1 MNTVNKIVVLD
12 SLGVDTSVFESLAKE
27 CIVYDITAPQ
37 QVVERA
43 SGADAVFTNKTLI
56 SSGDIDT
63 LSRGSLRYI
72 GVLATGYNVVDVEA
86 ARRNGVAVTNV
97 PAYSTNSVAQLTIAL
112 LLELTHHTGHHAQTV
127 REGRWSRSTAFSY
140 WDYPLVELSGR
151 TLGII
156 GYGDIGKTVARIGSA
171 LGMKILAHRRPR
183 NYSESSADVEVNFVE
198 QNDLFAQSDV
208 VSLHAP
214 LTPETQNLIDSRRLS
229 LMKPEAF
236 LLNTSRG
243 QLVVARDLA
252 DALNAGRLAGA
263 GLDVLYPE
271 PPNADNPLLT
281 AKNCLITPHLGWAT
295 SAARERL
302 MNTAVENLKAFLN
315 AERLNR
321 ID

>member
-1 MNTVNKIVVLD
+1 VNTVNKIVVLD

-127 REGRWSRSTAFSY
+127 REGRWSRSTAFSTHARHNRVRRY
-140 WDYPLVELSGR
+140 REGGR
-151 TLGII
+151 
-156 GYGDIGKTVARIGSA
+156 
-171 LGMKILAHRRPR
+171 P
-183 NYSESSADVEVNFVE
+183 
-198 QNDLFAQSDV
+198 
-208 VSLHAP
+208 
-214 LTPETQNLIDSRRLS
+214 
-229 LMKPEAF
+229 
-236 LLNTSRG
+236 
-243 QLVVARDLA
+243 
-252 DALNAGRLAGA
+252 
-263 GLDVLYPE
+263 
-271 PPNADNPLLT
+271 
-281 AKNCLITPHLGWAT
+281 
-295 SAARERL
+295 
-302 MNTAVENLKAFLN
+302 
-315 AERLNR
+315 NR
-321 ID
+321 ICAWHEDHRSSQTAQL